1 MTATSSV
8 DSEAGPSSKHEE
20 RKVLAGTLVGTT
32 IEWYDFFIFAQLTA
46 TLLSPLFLA
55 PLNASN
61 PGLAQILSFALIGIS
76 FLFRPL
82 GAIVAGHLGD
92 RLGRKAML
100 VFTLI
105 MMGAA
110 TALIGMLPTYAQIGV
125 WAPILLILLRVI
137 QGFSAGGEWGGAA
150 LMAVEHAPK
159 SKRGLFGAYPQ
170 IGVPVG
176 MILATG
182 LLYFLNTSMSKEDF
196 ASWGWR
202 VPFLLSIVLIVVG
215 YLIRRAVAESPV
227 FKEMQER
234 KEQSKAPLGELIRK
248 HKKAVLYSTMIFIGN
263 NAAGYLLIA
272 FFISYA
278 TKSLKM
284 PVAQILLATTLASF
298 GWLIFTLVGGWL
310 SDKIGRV
317 KTFLLGY
324 GIVFAWMIPMFAL
337 IDTKNILLYGVALFV
352 LTIGLGLSYGPMSAM
367 YAEMFP
373 AERALLRHLD
383 RLRLRCHP
391 GRRVCCHDRGGAAAG
406 HRLDRFHRYLHHDPL
421 RHLRG
426 RRPAGRRNQGPPARR
441 QPRRNGCSGK
451 ALAPSNP
458 GGARAARSAPLCR
471 LTNAGSLAP
480 IGGPDGPI

>member
-1 MTATSSV
+1 MTSPSMV
-8 DSEAGPSSKHEE
+8 DSLAGPSSRREE

-55 PLNASN
+55 PLNESN

-82 GAIVAGHLGD
+82 GAVIAGHLGD

-100 VFTLI
+100 VFTLV

-110 TALIGMLPTYAQIGV
+110 TALIGVLPTYAEIGV
-125 WAPILLILLRVI
+125 LAPVLLITLRII

-150 LMAVEHAPK
+150 LMAVEHAPLN
-159 SKRGLFGAYPQ
+159 KRGLFGAYPQ

-182 LLYFLNTSMSKEDF
+182 LLFFLNTSMSKEAF
-196 ASWGWR
+196 AAWGWR

-227 FKEMQER
+227 FREMAAR
-234 KEQSKAPLGELIRK
+234 KEASKAPLGELIRN
-248 HKKAVLYSTMIFIGN
+248 HKKPVLYSTLIFVGN

-272 FFISYA
+272 FFIAYA
-278 TKSLKM
+278 TRTLQM
-284 PVAQILLATTLASF
+284 PTAQILLATTLASF
-298 GWLIFTLVGGWL
+298 GWLIFTLAGGWL
-310 SDKIGRV
+310 SDRIGRV
-317 KTFLLGY
+317 KTFLTGY
-324 GIVFAWMIPMFAL
+324 AIVVAWMLPMFAL
-337 IDTKNILLYGVALFV
+337 IDTRNIWLYGVALFV

-373 AERALLRHLD
+373 ANVRYSGISIGYAFGAIL
-383 RLRLRCHP
+383 
-391 GRRVCCHDRGGAAAG
+391 GGAFAATIAEF
-406 HRLDRFHRYLHHDPL
+406 LL
-421 RHLRG
+421 
-426 RRPAGRRNQGPPARR
+426 QTT
-441 QPRRNGCSGK
+441 K
-451 ALAPSNP
+451 W
-458 GGARAARSAPLCR
+458 
-471 LTNAGSLAP
+471 AGSIGIYIMLLCVISAIGVLLAKETKGRP
-480 IGGPDGPI
+480 LGVSSHH

>member
-1 MTATSSV
+1 MTTPSKV
-8 DSEAGPSSKHEE
+8 DTPAGPSSRREE

-55 PLNASN
+55 PLNESN

-82 GAIVAGHLGD
+82 GAVIAGHLGD

-100 VFTLI
+100 VFTLV

-110 TALIGMLPTYAQIGV
+110 TALIGVLPTYAQIGA
-125 WAPILLILLRVI
+125 WAPVLLILLRVI

-150 LMAVEHAPK
+150 LMAVEHAPVNL
-159 SKRGLFGAYPQ
+159 RGLFGAYPQ

-182 LLYFLNTSMSKEDF
+182 LLFFLNTGMSKDDF
-196 ASWGWR
+196 AAWGWR

-215 YLIRRAVAESPV
+215 YLIRRAVSESPV
-227 FKEMQER
+227 FQEMALRKKE
-234 KEQSKAPLGELIRK
+234 SKAPLGELVRS
-248 HKKAVLYSTMIFIGN
+248 HKLPVLYSTLIFIGN

-278 TKSLKM
+278 TKTLKM
-284 PVAQILLATTLASF
+284 PTPQILLATTLASL

-310 SDKIGRV
+310 SDRIGRV
-317 KTFLLGY
+317 KTFLTGY
-324 GIVFAWMIPMFAL
+324 AIVFAWMIPMFAL
-337 IDTKNILLYGVALFV
+337 IDTKDIVLYGVALFV
-352 LTIGLGLSYGPMSAM
+352 LTVGLGLSYGPMSAM

-373 AERALLRHLD
+373 ANVRYSGISIGYAFGAIL
-383 RLRLRCHP
+383 
-391 GRRVCCHDRGGAAAG
+391 GGAFAATIAESLLQSTKWTG
-406 HRLDRFHRYLHHDPL
+406 SIGIYIMILCVISAVGVVLAKET
-421 RHLRG
+421 RG
-426 RRPAGRRNQGPPARR
+426 R
-441 QPRRNGCSGK
+441 
-451 ALAPSNP
+451 
-458 GGARAARSAPLCR
+458 PL
-471 LTNAGSLAP
+471 GVSSHH
-480 IGGPDGPI
+480 

>member
-1 MTATSSV
+1 MTTPSKV
-8 DSEAGPSSKHEE
+8 DTPAGPSSRTEE

-55 PLNASN
+55 PLNESN

-82 GAIVAGHLGD
+82 GAVIAGHLGD

-100 VFTLI
+100 VFTLV

-110 TALIGMLPTYAQIGV
+110 TALIGVLPTYAQIGA
-125 WAPILLILLRVI
+125 WAPILLIVLRII

-150 LMAVEHAPK
+150 LMAVEHAPRNR
-159 SKRGLFGAYPQ
+159 RGLFGAYPQ

-182 LLYFLNTSMSKEDF
+182 LLFFLNTGMSKEDF
-196 ASWGWR
+196 AAWGWR

-227 FKEMQER
+227 FQEMALRKKE
-234 KEQSKAPLGELIRK
+234 SKAPLGELVRN
-248 HKKAVLYSTMIFIGN
+248 HKKPVLYSTMIFIGN

-278 TKSLKM
+278 TKTLKM
-284 PVAQILLATTLASF
+284 PTPQILLATTLASF

-310 SDKIGRV
+310 SDRIGRV
-317 KTFLLGY
+317 KTFLIGY
-324 GIVFAWMIPMFAL
+324 TIVFAWMIPMFAL
-337 IDTKNILLYGVALFV
+337 IDTKDIVLYGVALFV
-352 LTIGLGLSYGPMSAM
+352 LTVGLGLSYGPMSAM

-373 AERALLRHLD
+373 AEVRYSGISIGYAFGAIL
-383 RLRLRCHP
+383 
-391 GRRVCCHDRGGAAAG
+391 GGAFAATIAES
-406 HRLDRFHRYLHHDPL
+406 LL
-421 RHLRG
+421 
-426 RRPAGRRNQGPPARR
+426 Q
-441 QPRRNGCSGK
+441 STK
-451 ALAPSNP
+451 W
-458 GGARAARSAPLCR
+458 
-471 LTNAGSLAP
+471 AGSIGIYIMVLCVISAVGVVLAKETKGRP
-480 IGGPDGPI
+480 LGVSSHH

>member
-1 MTATSSV
+1 MTTPSKV
-8 DSEAGPSSKHEE
+8 DTLAGPSSRREE

-55 PLNASN
+55 PLNQSN

-82 GAIVAGHLGD
+82 GAVIAGHLGD

-100 VFTLI
+100 VFTLV

-110 TALIGMLPTYAQIGV
+110 TALIGMLPTYAQIGA
-125 WAPILLILLRVI
+125 WAPVLLILLRIV

-150 LMAVEHAPK
+150 LMAVEHAPLN
-159 SKRGLFGAYPQ
+159 KRGLFGAYPQ

-182 LLYFLNTSMSKEDF
+182 LLFFLNSSMSKEDF
-196 ASWGWR
+196 AAWGWR

-227 FKEMQER
+227 FQEMAMR
-234 KEQSKAPLGELIRK
+234 KAESKAPLGELVRS
-248 HKKAVLYSTMIFIGN
+248 HKKPVLYSTLIFIGN

-272 FFISYA
+272 FFIAYA
-278 TKSLKM
+278 TRTLQM
-284 PVAQILLATTLASF
+284 PTPQVLLATTLASF

-310 SDKIGRV
+310 SDRIGRV
-317 KTFLLGY
+317 KTFLTGY
-324 GIVFAWMIPMFAL
+324 AIVFAWMIPMFAL
-337 IDTKNILLYGVALFV
+337 IDTRNIWLYGVALFV
-352 LTIGLGLSYGPMSAM
+352 LTVGLGLSYGPMSAM

-373 AERALLRHLD
+373 ANVRYSGISIGYAFGAIL
-383 RLRLRCHP
+383 
-391 GRRVCCHDRGGAAAG
+391 GGAFAATIAES
-406 HRLDRFHRYLHHDPL
+406 LLQ
-421 RHLRG
+421 
-426 RRPAGRRNQGPPARR
+426 AT
-441 QPRRNGCSGK
+441 K
-451 ALAPSNP
+451 W
-458 GGARAARSAPLCR
+458 
-471 LTNAGSLAP
+471 AGSIGIYIMVLCVISAIGVLLAKETKGRP
-480 IGGPDGPI
+480 LGVSAHH

>member
-1 MTATSSV
+1 MTTPSKV
-8 DSEAGPSSKHEE
+8 DTLTGPSSRREE

-55 PLNASN
+55 PLNESN

-82 GAIVAGHLGD
+82 GAVIAGHLGD

-100 VFTLI
+100 VFTLV

-110 TALIGMLPTYAQIGV
+110 TALIGVLPTYAQIGA
-125 WAPILLILLRVI
+125 WAPVLLILLRIV

-150 LMAVEHAPK
+150 LMAVEHAPINR
-159 SKRGLFGAYPQ
+159 RGLFGAYPQ

-182 LLYFLNTSMSKEDF
+182 LLFFLNTGMSKEDF
-196 ASWGWR
+196 AAWGWR

-227 FKEMQER
+227 FQEMALRKKE
-234 KEQSKAPLGELIRK
+234 SKAPLGELVRN
-248 HKKAVLYSTMIFIGN
+248 HKMPVLYSTLIFIGN

-278 TKSLKM
+278 TKTLKM
-284 PVAQILLATTLASF
+284 PTPQILLATTLASF

-310 SDKIGRV
+310 SDRIGRV
-317 KTFLLGY
+317 KTFLIGY
-324 GIVFAWMIPMFAL
+324 AIVFAWMIPMFAL
-337 IDTKNILLYGVALFV
+337 IDTKDIVLYGVALFV

-373 AERALLRHLD
+373 ANVRYSGISIGYAFGAIL
-383 RLRLRCHP
+383 
-391 GRRVCCHDRGGAAAG
+391 GGAFAATIAESLLQSTKWTG
-406 HRLDRFHRYLHHDPL
+406 SIGIYIMVLCVISAVGVVLAKETKGRPLGVSSHH
-421 RHLRG
+421 
-426 RRPAGRRNQGPPARR
+426 
-441 QPRRNGCSGK
+441 
-451 ALAPSNP
+451 
-458 GGARAARSAPLCR
+458 
-471 LTNAGSLAP
+471 
-480 IGGPDGPI
+480 